1 MSGKI
6 HDSYI
11 ESIKKHSKLV
21 NQTFKN
27 TLGLLPNGVLII
39 DLISKRITFANME
52 MSSLFGSSTDPNYTD
67 SNEKV
72 REMVSKFIL
81 VDNQM

>member
-11 ESIKKHSKLV
+11 ESIKRHSKLV

-39 DLISKRITFANME
+39 DLIFKRITYANKE
-52 MSSLFGSSTDPNYTD
+52 MSSLFCSATDPD
-67 SNEKV
+67 SYEKM

-81 VDNQM
+81 VDN

>member
-39 DLISKRITFANME
+39 DLISKRITFANKE
-52 MSSLFGSSTDPNYTD
+52 MSSLFGSATDPNSPENTY
-67 SNEKV
+67 EKV

-81 VDNQM
+81 VDN